1 MEKFVLRLVVL
12 LTPLWLLSLTSC
24 SGGSADPVAAS
35 GIDANILIS
44 GNFSQN
50 DSDKIEGSG
59 TVRFTNTL
67 LNSSSRSFSLKATL
81 DSTIASSNVSVVF
94 YSAEASIPLTNGL
107 IVTFSRSGASVIG
120 QVGFNGNT
128 ATITASK
135 MTFYFP
141 TALDVIIDFHNVN
154 NKARILIWRRNMV
167 EYAAATA
174 DVDTDRAGD
183 LDSTLPQQKGGGTF
197 VGLILQNATVTT
209 ARVDSQKV
217 LN

>member
-1 MEKFVLRLVVL
+1 MEKFVLRFVVL

-24 SGGSADPVAAS
+24 SGGSADPVVVS
-35 GIDANILIS
+35 GIDSNILIS

-67 LNSSSRSFSLKATL
+67 LNSSSRSFSLKASL
-81 DSTIASSNVSVVF
+81 DSTIALSEISVVF
-94 YSAEASIPLTNGL
+94 YSSDASIPSTNGL
-107 IVTFSRSGASVIG
+107 AVTFTRSGASVNG
-120 QVGFNGNT
+120 KVSFNGNP
-128 ATITASK
+128 ATIAASK

-141 TALDVIIDFHNVN
+141 SALDVIIDFHNVN
-154 NKARILIWRRNMV
+154 NKARVLIWRRNMV

-174 DVDTDRAGD
+174 DVDTDRSGD
-183 LDSTLPQQKGGGTF
+183 LVETLPQQKGGGTF